1 MGEIVELAPAK
12 VNLTLH
18 IRGRREDGYHTLES
32 LIAFADIADCLT
44 FDKAPTYSLTSSG
57 PFASR
62 VPQGEDNIVLTAARS
77 LAHGVKTL
85 PPGAVMDLEKV
96 LPVAAGIGGGS
107 ADAAA
112 CLRGLLR
119 LHETTVS
126 PTVMHQVAVGIG
138 ADVNV
143 CLRSQVALMTG
154 IGHVVEPAPELPLVP
169 CVLVNPGVS
178 VSTAA
183 VFSALG
189 LAPDRTFAVETPPP
203 PRARFRSVGDL
214 VNYLLGTRND
224 LEAPA
229 SEMVGEI
236 GDVQNVLFACDGCM
250 LSRMT
255 GSGATCFGIFETQA
269 EAEDAA
275 GQIRTSFPDWW
286 VAATTLH

>member
-1 MGEIVELAPAK
+1 ML
-12 VNLTLH
+12 
-18 IRGRREDGYHTLES
+18 S
-32 LIAFADIADCLT
+32 
-44 FDKAPTYSLTSSG
+44 
-57 PFASR
+57 
-62 VPQGEDNIVLTAARS
+62 AARA

-85 PPGAVMDLEKV
+85 PPGAAISLEKV

-119 LHETTVS
+119 LHETHVS
-126 PTVMHQVAVGIG
+126 DTVMHQIAVGIG

-143 CLRSQVALMTG
+143 CLRSEVALMKG
-154 IGHVVEPAPELPLVP
+154 IGHVVEPEPALPLVP
-169 CVLVNPGVS
+169 AVLVNPGVS
-178 VSTAA
+178 VATSA

-189 LAPDRTFAVETPPP
+189 LAPDQAFAVETPPP
-203 PRARFRSVGDL
+203 PRARFKSVGDL

-229 SEMVGEI
+229 SAMVHQI

-255 GSGATCFGIFETQA
+255 GSGATCFGIFETQE
-269 EAEDAA
+269 EAKDAA
-275 GQIRTSFPDWW
+275 YRIQTEFPDWW
-286 VAATTLH
+286 VVATTLH